1 LTPTIRPFAFSSSR
15 SVSLS
20 NQSTRSDSPAISTP
34 AISTS
39 AISTSAGQSKG
50 NNKPPPPPLTN
61 YELEIMARLEINT
74 NVTRVGPDPS
84 HVRDYYKRF
93 VINLEAQETIKEGW
107 DAPPRC
113 PTQDDVIT
121 LFISKSTWYGTWF
134 KAFENVEDHLDMKAW
149 LEGDDTVKVWA
160 NPKAKHR
167 MSHVKHWCA
176 NKTKELEKK
185 KRSGGGG
192 KSSSSKKSTKATS

>member
-1 LTPTIRPFAFSSSR
+1 LTPAICPFAFSSSY

-34 AISTS
+34 AISTP
-39 AISTSAGQSKG
+39 AEQSKG
-50 NNKPPPPPLTN
+50 NNKPPPPLLTN
-61 YELEIMARLEINT
+61 YELEIMERLEINT

-84 HVRDYYKRF
+84 HVRDYYKQF

-134 KAFENVEDHLDMKAW
+134 KAFKNVEDHLDMKAW
-149 LEGDDTVKVWA
+149 LEGDDMVKVWA

-167 MSHVKHWCA
+167 MSHVKH
-176 NKTKELEKK
+176 
-185 KRSGGGG
+185 
-192 KSSSSKKSTKATS
+192 